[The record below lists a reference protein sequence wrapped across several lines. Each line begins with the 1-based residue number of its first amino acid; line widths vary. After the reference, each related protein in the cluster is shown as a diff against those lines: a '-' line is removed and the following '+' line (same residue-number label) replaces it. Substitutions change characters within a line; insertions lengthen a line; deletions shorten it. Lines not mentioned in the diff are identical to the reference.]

1 MAKKRK
7 VDASVADQIQIPP
20 PLPSHPD
27 VALPAPRPLRKRE
40 YRCRRI
46 NADSN
51 IVCTRLLFIAA
62 LPDGVTIEIQCTKC
76 GRIAHVTNEWPMPDA
91 KPLKDVASV

>member
-1 MAKKRK
+1 MANKRQP
-7 VDASVADQIQIPP
+7 AADQQPSKPP
-20 PLPSHPD
+20 
-27 VALPAPRPLRKRE
+27 RKRE

-46 NADSN
+46 NADSS

-76 GRIAHVTNEWPMPDA
+76 GRIAHVTNKWPMPEA
-91 KPLKDVASV
+91 KPIAPA